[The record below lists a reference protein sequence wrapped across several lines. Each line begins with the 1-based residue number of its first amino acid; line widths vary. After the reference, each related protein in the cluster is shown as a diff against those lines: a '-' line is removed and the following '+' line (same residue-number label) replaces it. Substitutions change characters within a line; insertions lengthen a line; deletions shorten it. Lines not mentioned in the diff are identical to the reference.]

1 MTYQVMALKWRPK
14 LFEEIIGQDHVTTT
28 LQNAI
33 RSGRIGHAYLF
44 SGPRGVGKTTTA
56 RILAKSLNCQQGPLP
71 TPCNQCS
78 LCQEITSGTSMDVLE
93 IDGASNTGV
102 DNIRNLRETIKYSPT
117 QGRYKIYII
126 DEVHMLSE
134 SAFNA
139 LLKTLEEPPSHVIF
153 IFATTRPQKIPLTI
167 LSRCQRFDFR
177 RISIQHIVDRLSYIA
192 EQEKIHVE
200 SGALSLIAKKAD
212 GSLRDG
218 QSLLDQV
225 ISYGG
230 QQINEEHVSKALGL
244 ASRDLFFQL
253 IDIVCEQNSKK
264 GLELVAGVE
273 KQGWDMEEFVNGLL
287 DHLRYLLL
295 AKTAPESPEL
305 MDLADADREKY
316 IKQGAE
322 IEEED
327 LLRMIAV
334 VSDTANALRY
344 SSRPRFL
351 LEMMVVKLTKMEAT
365 VHLKE
370 LMNDL
375 NRVLGEESREPPQ
388 METPEQTVKEK
399 PTGNRSVSPQAELN
413 GETQELW
420 TQMLTR
426 VRERKTSLGAIL
438 QHGQLAELQDQSLT
452 IVFPKSCNFHLVQAE
467 KKKNREVI
475 EGEASTILGKD
486 MRVKFTMA
494 DISESSQAPD
504 ASAKSP
510 GHKLSPEE
518 VAKVESI
525 VGTILETMDG
535 ELIE

>member
-1 MTYQVMALKWRPK
+1 MSYLVMARKWRP
-14 LFEEIIGQDHVTTT
+14 QDFDQVIAQEHVTRT

-56 RILAKSLNCQQGPLP
+56 RILAKSLNCQQGPIAI
-71 TPCNQCS
+71 PCNQCAV
-78 LCQEITSGTSMDVLE
+78 CQEITSGTSMDVLE

-117 QGRYKIYII
+117 RGRYKIYII

-153 IFATTRPQKIPLTI
+153 IFATTKPQKIPLTI

-177 RISIQHIVDRLSYIA
+177 RISTKHIMERLSYIA
-192 EQEKIHVE
+192 QQEKIQVE
-200 SGALSLIAKKAD
+200 GKALALIAKKAD

-230 QQINEEHVSKALGL
+230 QRITEEQVSKALGL
-244 ASRDLFFQL
+244 ASRDLFFEL
-253 IDIVCEQNSKK
+253 IDVICDRNSKK
-264 GLELVAGVE
+264 GLELVASVE
-273 KQGWDMEEFVNGLL
+273 EQGWDIEEFIDGLL
-287 DHLRYLLL
+287 DHLRHLLL

-305 MDLADADREKY
+305 MELIYTDRERY
-316 IKQGAE
+316 TGQGAKV
-322 IEEED
+322 EEED
-327 LLRMIAV
+327 LLRIIAV
-334 VSDTANALRY
+334 VSDTASALKY

-351 LEMMVVKLTKMEAT
+351 MEMMVVKLAKMEAT
-365 VHLKE
+365 IHLKE
-370 LMNDL
+370 LMHGL
-375 NRVLGEESREPPQ
+375 NRVLGEEGRENPRVEAPEQ
-388 METPEQTVKEK
+388 KVAETPPGK
-399 PTGNRSVSPQAELN
+399 PSAPPQAELN
-413 GETQELW
+413 GETRELW
-420 TQMLTR
+420 NQMLTQ
-426 VRERKTSLGAIL
+426 VQKRKTSLGAIL
-438 QHGQLAELQDQSLT
+438 QHAQLTELEDQSLT
-452 IVFPKSCNFHLVQAE
+452 IAFPKSCNFHLVQAE
-467 KKKNREVI
+467 KHKNRAVI

-486 MRVKFTMA
+486 VRVKFTMA
-494 DISESSQAPD
+494 DLPESSDEPNT
-504 ASAKSP
+504 SAQSHGSKPSV
-510 GHKLSPEE
+510 EE
-518 VAKVESI
+518 VVKIEPI